1 MRMKPTSLVMIA
13 AIMTFTANAQT
24 ARRRAVVPSDPN
36 EVSIEFVEAPSGDGS
51 LTMARNNAWLDV
63 GNVFKRDPR
72 ERGIHVRR
80 LIGIRLVRR
89 GATSWGTGR
98 LVTRLQTW
106 DGRTSV
112 RLDGRE
118 LTTAPTLID
127 ARAAIGPVI
136 VHRLEI
142 VVPESGRAGPIDA
155 SIVWEVTTDP

>member
-1 MRMKPTSLVMIA
+1 MKSISLLVIA
-13 AIMTFTANAQT
+13 AVMALTANAQT
-24 ARRRAVVPSDPN
+24 ARRRAVSPSDP
-36 EVSIEFVEAPSGDGS
+36 EDVSIEFVEATSGDGS
-51 LTMARNNAWLDV
+51 LTMAQNNAWLDV
-63 GNVFKRDPR
+63 GNVFKTDPR

-80 LIGIRLVRR
+80 LIGIRLLKR
-89 GATSWGTGR
+89 GGITWGTGR
-98 LVTRLQTW
+98 LVARLQTW

-127 ARAAIGPVI
+127 ARATIGPVI

-155 SIVWEVTTDP
+155 SIVWEVTTDR